1 MSSICERFPQIF
13 LAFSGGRDSVVL
25 AHMLEPWKDRVTLV
39 WVNTGEMFP
48 HMVEWVRSFGERFTL
63 VELPSNLADHWQA
76 RGIPATVLMGDAMVP
91 GSGALR
97 MQPWRF
103 CCYTAR
109 TLPLL
114 TYLQTQPGPWA
125 LVHGQRN
132 DDADAIGLGLNN
144 AAPDLPAGNEVIAFY
159 AGLGWG
165 AKDVADY
172 VTANNL
178 TLPMQYPEIEDLL
191 ECWCCPAY
199 LDVKRVDF
207 MRRHYPLLLDRAVG
221 IARPV
226 SVEPLIAVRE
236 LADALR
242 HADALSEVR

>member
-1 MSSICERFPQIF
+1 MDAGYSLGRRKRDEALAMPTPSQLMSSICERFPQIF

-76 RGIPATVLMGDAMVP
+76 RGVPATVLMGDAMVP

-144 AAPDLPAGNEVIAFY
+144 AAPDLP
-159 AGLGWG
+159 
-165 AKDVADY
+165 
-172 VTANNL
+172 
-178 TLPMQYPEIEDLL
+178 P
-191 ECWCCPAY
+191 
-199 LDVKRVDF
+199 
-207 MRRHYPLLLDRAVG
+207 YPLLLDLAVG

-226 SVEPLIAVRE
+226 SVEPLIALRE

-242 HADALSEVR
+242 HADARSEVR